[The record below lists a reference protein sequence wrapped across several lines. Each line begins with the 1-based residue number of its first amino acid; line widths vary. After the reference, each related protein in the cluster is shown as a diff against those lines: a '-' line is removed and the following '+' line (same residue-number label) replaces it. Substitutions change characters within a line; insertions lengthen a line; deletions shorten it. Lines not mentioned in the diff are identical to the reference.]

1 MDDRV
6 RQLEVKLQT
15 LKHHCDAL
23 TAADAFERWGAQHA
37 EPAEVERYV
46 ELARTSTIE
55 RERLVAELTSDVTSL
70 RASSP
75 EVIAVWA
82 EGHVTLL
89 EELRARSD
97 PGLSPHIDDEV
108 KAWREVRVG
117 PRAYVDPWATAI
129 RVDPARRLEL
139 LGA

>member
-6 RQLEVKLQT
+6 RQLEVKLQS

-23 TAADAFERWGAQHA
+23 IAVDAFERWGAQHA

-46 ELARTSTIE
+46 ELGRTSSLE
-55 RERLVAELTSDVTSL
+55 RDRLVTELTADVTAL

-75 EVIAVWA
+75 EVLAVWV

-89 EELRARSD
+89 EELRACSA
-97 PGLSPHIDDEV
+97 PGVSPQIDDEV

-117 PRAYVDPWATAI
+117 LRAYVEPWATGL